1 MALPSRSRQ
10 VSAISRSSQSSAK
23 RLALMVRIRDWRLY
37 AVDGTGGLT
46 PPEPS
51 VHDPCMAV
59 KTITIDLEAYEA
71 LARHKREGES
81 FSQVIKSHFGR
92 TRTGRGRRDRN
103 GPPSKGIR
111 WRGSAPGCTSRCP
124 TSASPRLS
132 AAFTRL

>member
-1 MALPSRSRQ
+1 PTDLPYLKRTPTATNAEGSAWGAP
-10 VSAISRSSQSSAK
+10 SAISRSSQSSAK

-92 TRTGRGRRDRN
+92 TRTGRG
-103 GPPSKGIR
+103 
-111 WRGSAPGCTSRCP
+111 
-124 TSASPRLS
+124 
-132 AAFTRL
+132 

>member
-1 MALPSRSRQ
+1 MEMALPSRSRQ

-92 TRTGRGRRDRN
+92 TRTGRGLKEILRQAAVSDATVDRIEAVVRSRRR
-103 GPPSKGIR
+103 
-111 WRGSAPGCTSRCP
+111 
-124 TSASPRLS
+124 SPVKVPKL
-132 AAFTRL
+132 